1 MIPAGMSLTRLVGLA
16 ATVAL
21 ASSAAAQIRRTE
33 LVRAPLDRIEQ
44 GAGAVVRVEL
54 PPGGATD
61 RHRHP
66 GQEYVYVVSGSI
78 VIEPDGAAPIALA
91 AGQAR
96 VNPANEVHRV
106 RNPSRRRAAR
116 VIVVAL
122 IPQGSPAVIPAE

>member
-1 MIPAGMSLTRLVGLA
+1 M
-16 ATVAL
+16 
-21 ASSAAAQIRRTE
+21 
-33 LVRAPLDRIEQ
+33 
-44 GAGAVVRVEL
+44 RVEL

-91 AGQAR
+91 AGQAQ

-106 RNPSRRRAAR
+106 RNPRAAAPR

-122 IPQGSPAVIPAE
+122 IPQGSPAVIIGGPRPPNSPLGKDNPGALAQPGASATASK

>member
-1 MIPAGMSLTRLVGLA
+1 MRLNRLLIAAAILTLP
-16 ATVAL
+16 
-21 ASSAAAQIRRTE
+21 SSAAAQIRRTE
-33 LVRAPLDRIEQ
+33 LVRAPLDRIEA
-44 GAGAVVRVEL
+44 GAGAIVRVEL

-78 VIEPDGAAPIALA
+78 VIEPDGGAPVALA

>member
-1 MIPAGMSLTRLVGLA
+1 MRHTLPFLLA
-16 ATVAL
+16 ALTLTTVA
-21 ASSAAAQIRRTE
+21 SAQITRTE
-33 LVRAPLDRIEQ
+33 LVRAPLDGIARGD
-44 GAGAVVRVEL
+44 GAITRVEL
-54 PPGGATD
+54 PPRGASD

-66 GQEYVYVVSGSI
+66 GQEYVYVISGRI
-78 VIEPDGAAPIALA
+78 VIEPDGGPPVTLD

-122 IPQGSPAVIPAE
+122 IPEGSRPVIPAE